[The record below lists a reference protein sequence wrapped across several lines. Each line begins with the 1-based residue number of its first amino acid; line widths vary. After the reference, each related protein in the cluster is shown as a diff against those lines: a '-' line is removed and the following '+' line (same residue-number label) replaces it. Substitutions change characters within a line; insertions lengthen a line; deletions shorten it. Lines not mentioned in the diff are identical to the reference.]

1 MPQLDILHHQ
11 GKRPVPGMDYIYLS
25 HWTKGPHGN
34 SQTSQAVVKDTGC
47 SPQTE
52 DKALWMT
59 MLLCLIGH
67 RETEL
72 VTN

>member
-52 DKALWMT
+52 DKAL
-59 MLLCLIGH
+59 
-67 RETEL
+67 
-72 VTN
+72 